1 MTNAILSNQFWS
13 MDEGI
18 MAPPH
23 QHFDMAVILETTQY
37 EEGQRIASDVP
48 EMVTGSIKI
57 SDGKKGLHELLERN
71 RLWAESVVESAPFFF
86 QKLSKQQSPEILWIG
101 CSDARVPPNQILNL
115 KPGEVFVHVNLANE
129 VGKEQLPQ
137 RYELPVGDR
146 ICRRPLKSQAHHRVY
161 VSVYD
166 HGRGH
171 YGCSGVKAALSRQE
185 FGMVDNWIRNIK
197 DLYIEQRKKFKDL
210 GEDEVL
216 HMLTEANV
224 AKSVYNV
231 CHTRIVQKAWKRGH
245 NVSVHGWCYSIDDG
259 IIRDLNICVSE
270 DTQIEPIYR
279 RMMQK
284 RSSVMGFDDMTSSKM
299 AEMLHSL
306 SHSSSTVT

>member
-1 MTNAILSNQFWS
+1 
-13 MDEGI
+13 
-18 MAPPH
+18 
-23 QHFDMAVILETTQY
+23 
-37 EEGQRIASDVP
+37 
-48 EMVTGSIKI
+48 
-57 SDGKKGLHELLERN
+57 KGLHELLERN

-86 QKLSKQQSPEILWIG
+86 QKLSKQQSPEILWI
-101 CSDARVPPNQILNL
+101 
-115 KPGEVFVHVNLANE
+115 
-129 VGKEQLPQ
+129 
-137 RYELPVGDR
+137 
-146 ICRRPLKSQAHHRVY
+146 
-161 VSVYD
+161 
-166 HGRGH
+166 
-171 YGCSGVKAALSRQE
+171 
-185 FGMVDNWIRNIK
+185 
-197 DLYIEQRKKFKDL
+197 DL